1 MQIKLKQDAFKMT
14 LESPI
19 LGYEM
24 IYNTFSIPFL
34 ESEVIHLKMPNPTWS
49 FDAAQLFGMSPLKA
63 GYINVENQ
71 ITANKHLQKMLKSS
85 GAFGFIFAKGESL
98 TDSQAEQFTERIKDM
113 DMNKERMAKISGI
126 AKEIGFQR
134 ISLTNEELMPFENLK
149 WDQKT
154 ICNILGWQDELL
166 NNDGKSKLGSSETST
181 ARKIVLTDNILPD
194 LLMLEDAL
202 NERFIK
208 DFKGY
213 ENFKLSFDIS
223 ELPELQDNMKELNEW
238 ADKAP
243 ITLNEWRE
251 LIKFDRIEADG
262 MDDVWITRNK
272 IRLDEAMLT
281 DNFLANEQE

>member
-1 MQIKLKQDAFKMT
+1 
-14 LESPI
+14 
-19 LGYEM
+19 
-24 IYNTFSIPFL
+24 
-34 ESEVIHLKMPNPTWS
+34 
-49 FDAAQLFGMSPLKA
+49 
-63 GYINVENQ
+63 
-71 ITANKHLQKMLKSS
+71 
-85 GAFGFIFAKGESL
+85 
-98 TDSQAEQFTERIKDM
+98 
-113 DMNKERMAKISGI
+113 
-126 AKEIGFQR
+126 
-134 ISLTNEELMPFENLK
+134 MPFENLK

-194 LLMLEDAL
+194 LLMLEEAL

-238 ADKAP
+238 ANNAP

>member
-1 MQIKLKQDAFKMT
+1 
-14 LESPI
+14 
-19 LGYEM
+19 
-24 IYNTFSIPFL
+24 
-34 ESEVIHLKMPNPTWS
+34 
-49 FDAAQLFGMSPLKA
+49 
-63 GYINVENQ
+63 
-71 ITANKHLQKMLKSS
+71 
-85 GAFGFIFAKGESL
+85 
-98 TDSQAEQFTERIKDM
+98 
-113 DMNKERMAKISGI
+113 
-126 AKEIGFQR
+126 
-134 ISLTNEELMPFENLK
+134 
-149 WDQKT
+149 
-154 ICNILGWQDELL
+154 
-166 NNDGKSKLGSSETST
+166 
-181 ARKIVLTDNILPD
+181 
-194 LLMLEDAL
+194 MLEEAL